1 MYMRMYMHLILFFIF
16 LCWCVFLQVH
26 VILSEEVLPYQ
37 KHRDVFQVKQMMDNK
52 EIESLMKIMA
62 FDASKSYV
70 TWKEVNLRMLVFSR
84 PIEIPILG
92 DLHKKNC
99 SFKHIF
105 RADRSLEHDIE
116 ASNMQART
124 TTSAKS

>member
-1 MYMRMYMHLILFFIF
+1 MIYMYICAYVYVSNSSFFSVG
-16 LCWCVFLQVH
+16 VFFYAFMSFFQ
-26 VILSEEVLPYQ
+26 EEVLPYQ

-84 PIEIPILG
+84 PIEIPLYG
-92 DLHKKNC
+92 DFAKKTVL
-99 SFKHIF
+99 S
-105 RADRSLEHDIE
+105 S
-116 ASNMQART
+116 
-124 TTSAKS
+124 TSSGQIGV

>member
-92 DLHKKNC
+92 DLHKKKL
-99 SFKHIF
+99 FF
-105 RADRSLEHDIE
+105 
-116 ASNMQART
+116 QAHLQGR
-124 TTSAKS
+124 